1 MLEPKLPTGLGYLW
15 THFVQLHRG
24 RSGSGFGPNPL
35 SWSDIHG
42 YCCVVQ
48 TALAEW
54 EVEAI
59 RLLDEAFL
67 VSLTEAQG

>member
-1 MLEPKLPTGLGYLW
+1 VT
-15 THFVQLHRG
+15 
-24 RSGSGFGPNPL
+24 
-35 SWSDIHG
+35 
-42 YCCVVQ
+42 Q

-54 EVEAI
+54 EIEAI